1 MNNGFQN
8 EAAGYLWRKYGAEI
22 SELYI
27 LFPSRR
33 ARLFFNDALA
43 AVATEPVWQP
53 HWMTTDELV
62 AEITGLH
69 TADKVRLITELYKVY
84 AEYHPHETFDKFY
97 FWGEMLLADFDMIDK
112 YMIDAGMLLRNIE
125 QIKEL
130 EADVSYLTPEQQRI
144 IAFWGSFG
152 DETSLTEEKRKFLN
166 IWRTLPDIYRR
177 FRERIASLGMA
188 YQGMAYRTAAEMIAA
203 GEACADPSRRYV
215 VAGYNALSQ
224 SEKRI
229 FKHIAANSPGTEFLW
244 DYDSWYT
251 DRKEHEAGMFI
262 RENLSLFPP
271 TADISH
277 DSLLRGDKRF
287 ESIACASNAIQCKYV
302 ADILRSLP
310 PEQLDKRTAI
320 VLTDENLLL
329 PLLYSLPEGLEGI
342 NVTMGYPLR
351 QTLVYTFIE
360 RLTQLQAHCRR
371 RKDAEAQFYHV
382 DVTGLLAHPYI
393 AECCGSKAS
402 ELSDWITSNR
412 MISVKAS
419 MFEGDTL
426 LSAIFAPADERWSLS
441 AYLLSAV
448 ERIVELIA
456 PKAPQAVEYMAL
468 AHEEMTKLE
477 NTLDE
482 CDVDLSAETYV
493 SLLRRHLQNIRI
505 PYEGEP
511 LEGIQVMGIL
521 ETRNIDF
528 DNVIIMSMTD
538 ATFPGDRTSQPSFI
552 PYNLRAAYGLP
563 TPRAPRGRI
572 RLLLLPA
579 GAACQTDI
587 HDVLLASDEKS
598 TGEKSRYIYQLEY
611 ESPFEIARRSV
622 GVDVDIE
629 QPQPIVV
636 PKSGRTAETLARYLD
651 PASGYALS
659 PTALFRYVQCPLKFY
674 FASIARLKTTDEVS
688 EQIDALTFGNI
699 LHEAMQQLYTP
710 LAGIEH
716 PTERI
721 EALREGAAVESA
733 VDQAIGRIYL
743 QTEKPSKEDYT
754 GNTLL
759 VKDIVCKYIR
769 QGIMRYDAAHPEF
782 TVIGLEED
790 VALDFGFAEGRTVRL
805 AGRADRIDSLDGG
818 ALRIID
824 YKSGNSPH
832 LEFNGIEKLFEGKA
846 AERISNIFQTLLY
859 SMILSRTRSREAVPT
874 LFYAGRMHRED
885 YSPLLTDHAGGCV
898 VERYSQY
905 ADSFEQALRRTLD
918 ALFDTE
924 EPFVQC
930 DDADTCRYCD
940 FKNICKR

>member
-360 RLTQLQAHCRR
+360 RRFIGAC
-371 RKDAEAQFYHV
+371 
-382 DVTGLLAHPYI
+382 
-393 AECCGSKAS
+393 
-402 ELSDWITSNR
+402 NR
-412 MISVKAS
+412 VQRYDFK
-419 MFEGDTL
+419 
-426 LSAIFAPADERWSLS
+426 DERATFSDEKNDILPQNAS
-441 AYLLSAV
+441 AS
-448 ERIVELIA
+448 RFFRRFC
-456 PKAPQAVEYMAL
+456 
-468 AHEEMTKLE
+468 
-477 NTLDE
+477 N
-482 CDVDLSAETYV
+482 
-493 SLLRRHLQNIRI
+493 SLLRPQPAEMRLRTSAGRSPACRSQSPVAPPASRRLRPAAESFRAVLHRAVGAHAVETLVGRGRRKRPEGFDPRTQLDVVERLRRHARRKLRPARI
-505 PYEGEP
+505 PPHAQLRHRPPHDAGHPRHFGGFAVAAHEADARHRPAVAAEQHPQCIIVQRLAAGA
-511 LEGIQVMGIL
+511 LQMGA
-521 ETRNIDF
+521 
-528 DNVIIMSMTD
+528 M
-538 ATFPGDRTSQPSFI
+538 A
-552 PYNLRAAYGLP
+552 
-563 TPRAPRGRI
+563 
-572 RLLLLPA
+572 A
-579 GAACQTDI
+579 GAAVGTPRKVDGQRRFAGNLSEDHVEI
-587 HDVLLASDEKS
+587 VKPQHGGYSALA
-598 TGEKSRYIYQLEY
+598 
-611 ESPFEIARRSV
+611 
-622 GVDVDIE
+622 
-629 QPQPIVV
+629 
-636 PKSGRTAETLARYLD
+636 
-651 PASGYALS
+651 
-659 PTALFRYVQCPLKFY
+659 
-674 FASIARLKTTDEVS
+674 
-688 EQIDALTFGNI
+688 
-699 LHEAMQQLYTP
+699 
-710 LAGIEH
+710 
-716 PTERI
+716 
-721 EALREGAAVESA
+721 
-733 VDQAIGRIYL
+733 
-743 QTEKPSKEDYT
+743 
-754 GNTLL
+754 
-759 VKDIVCKYIR
+759 
-769 QGIMRYDAAHPEF
+769 
-782 TVIGLEED
+782 
-790 VALDFGFAEGRTVRL
+790 
-805 AGRADRIDSLDGG
+805 
-818 ALRIID
+818 
-824 YKSGNSPH
+824 
-832 LEFNGIEKLFEGKA
+832 
-846 AERISNIFQTLLY
+846 
-859 SMILSRTRSREAVPT
+859 
-874 LFYAGRMHRED
+874 
-885 YSPLLTDHAGGCV
+885 
-898 VERYSQY
+898 
-905 ADSFEQALRRTLD
+905 
-918 ALFDTE
+918 
-924 EPFVQC
+924 
-930 DDADTCRYCD
+930 
-940 FKNICKR
+940 